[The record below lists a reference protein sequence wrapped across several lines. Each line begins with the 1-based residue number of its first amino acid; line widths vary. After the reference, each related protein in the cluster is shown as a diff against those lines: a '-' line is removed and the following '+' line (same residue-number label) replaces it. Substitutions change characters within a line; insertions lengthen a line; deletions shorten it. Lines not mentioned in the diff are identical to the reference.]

1 MEITIHTDGS
11 SDLIKGTSGRG
22 WAMYDEEG
30 KLLEEGFDHS
40 TEGLT
45 NNQEEYKAVIAALE
59 HLATMFPD
67 ATDEDKV
74 FIKTD
79 SELVVKQLTGVYKIR
94 KPHLKPLAKRI
105 KELINASPMTIG
117 IQHVYREY
125 NSDADSLARKGLN
138 AANLE

>member
-1 MEITIHTDGS
+1 MKIEVYTDGS
-11 SDLIKGTSGRG
+11 SDLNAGTSGRG
-22 WAMYDEEG
+22 WTISKDG
-30 KLLEEGFDHS
+30 VQVSQGFNHS

-45 NNQEEYKAVIAALE
+45 NNQEEYNAVIEALE
-59 HLATMFPD
+59 QVAELFPD
-67 ATDEDKV
+67 GTAEDEV
-74 FIKTD
+74 HIKTD

-125 NSDADSLARKGLN
+125 NSDADGLARQGLN